1 MTIRKPLIG
10 LVVFLLISAGLT
22 WPVVVTLQRGVQGST
37 SAYSAVFSDVS
48 GLRVGDDV
56 RMAGVRVGR
65 VDSISLDDT
74 VARVSFS
81 IDSTQQVFVNT
92 EASITYQNIIG
103 QRYLGLSLG
112 ENPDTAILEAGSEIP
127 LDRTEPSFDIS
138 VLLNGFEPLFSVLDP
153 EQVDNITASVI
164 AALQG
169 DGGSVSTLV
178 AETSRL
184 AESMTEPDRI
194 LGDIIVNLDGIIS
207 DLAAQSGEIDSVITS
222 AHSIF
227 AELNARRPELV
238 GSLDTIATTAD
249 SLASLTGEV
258 QPDLQEMLRRQPGFT
273 GHFVDTKP
281 SWEYFGF
288 NLPGLLKGLARVS
301 EDGSYLNAY
310 LCNINATLVP
320 ELSHVIPSIVAG
332 ATPGGE
338 TENSPICR

>member
-37 SAYSAVFSDVS
+37 NAYSAVFSDVS

-65 VDSISLDDT
+65 VDSIRLDNT

-81 IDSTQQVFVNT
+81 IDATQQVFANT

-127 LDRTEPSFDIS
+127 LEWTEPSFDIS

-164 AALQG
+164 AAFKG
-169 DGGSVSTLV
+169 
-178 AETSRL
+178 
-184 AESMTEPDRI
+184 
-194 LGDIIVNLDGIIS
+194 
-207 DLAAQSGEIDSVITS
+207 
-222 AHSIF
+222 
-227 AELNARRPELV
+227 
-238 GSLDTIATTAD
+238 TAD
-249 SLASLTGEV
+249 
-258 QPDLQEMLRRQPGFT
+258 P
-273 GHFVDTKP
+273 
-281 SWEYFGF
+281 
-288 NLPGLLKGLARVS
+288 
-301 EDGSYLNAY
+301 
-310 LCNINATLVP
+310 
-320 ELSHVIPSIVAG
+320 
-332 ATPGGE
+332 
-338 TENSPICR
+338 